1 MKKLFLCL
9 ITALLFS
16 NLSFCQKAKLIDA
29 KGNELAVIINIDE
42 TNSFKEYYIFQY
54 SNKDFSEISTEKDA
68 SIIEINKEFI
78 KIKVNNDVVILT
90 INTNYKN
97 ENEKIYFGYGL
108 SKRLGNFSLIKD
120 YLNPTSII
128 NIVLVNNVLKSKGTC
143 HSGGAGATECSVTP
157 SNISVGTP
165 SCSVKCG
172 TGYHACCDDTKGE
185 CNCVVNK
192 PVKHLAPY

>member
-16 NLSFCQKAKLIDA
+16 NLSFCQSAKLIDA

-42 TNSFKEYYIFQY
+42 TNSFQEYYIFQY
-54 SNKDFSEISTEKDA
+54 SNNDFSGLDVRKDI
-68 SIIEINKEFI
+68 SIIEINKERI
-78 KIKVNNDVVILT
+78 KINVNNKVITLT
-90 INTNYKN
+90 IDTNYKN
-97 ENEKIYFGYGL
+97 ENEKIYYGYGL
-108 SKRLGNFSLIKD
+108 SKRLGTFSLIKD

-128 NIVLVNNVLKSKGTC
+128 DIVLVNNVLNSRGTC
-143 HSGGAGATECSVTP
+143 HSGGPGATECSVTP

-192 PVKHLAPY
+192 PVKNLAPN